1 MEEKIIDYV
10 SILFAIYGWWFV
22 ALVISTFAIMLLVN
36 WLLTKAFSK
45 ATTDALQR
53 LRKTL
58 STLCVYVVASIVII
72 VANAIMKH
80 PFDIKF
86 ILINCVPVGALSMV
100 VWAVVK
106 IVRDLGF
113 SKLIELIAKSK
124 TIKNLLAKLPI
135 DKEVAN
141 TIYDKLIDA
150 IDESK
155 GDNAEI
161 VATKETEL
169 LSMAS
174 SMLSGFVDAEQISTT
189 AQGIVD
195 ALKIKFNV
203 VKKEN

>member
-10 SILFAIYGWWFV
+10 SNLFAIYGWWFV
-22 ALVISTFAIMLLVN
+22 ALVMSTFAIMLLVN

-86 ILINCVPVGALSMV
+86 ILINCVPVGALAMV
-100 VWAVVK
+100 VWAIVK
-106 IVRDLGF
+106 VVRDLGF

-150 IDESK
+150 INESK

-174 SMLSGFVDAEQISTT
+174 SMLSGFVEAEQISTT

>member
-1 MEEKIIDYV
+1 MEEKIIEYV
-10 SILFAIYGWWFV
+10 MNLFTLYGWWFI
-22 ALVISTFAIMLLVN
+22 ALVGATFGIMLLVN
-36 WLLTKAFSK
+36 WGIKKAFSK
-45 ATTDALQR
+45 ATSEQAQR
-53 LRKTL
+53 IRKVV
-58 STLCVYVVASIVII
+58 SSLCVYIVAGIVIVI
-72 VANAIMKH
+72 ANLIAKH
-80 PFDIKF
+80 SFDF
-86 ILINCVPVGALSMV
+86 NFVLVNCIPVGALAMV
-100 VWAVVK
+100 VWAIVK
-106 IVRDLGF
+106 VVRDLGF

>member
-10 SILFAIYGWWFV
+10 SNLFAIYGWWFV
-22 ALVISTFAIMLLVN
+22 ALVMSTFAIMLLVN

-86 ILINCVPVGALSMV
+86 VLINCVPVGALSMV

-174 SMLSGFVDAEQISTT
+174 SMLSGFVEAEQISTT

>member
-1 MEEKIIDYV
+1 MEEKIIEYV
-10 SILFAIYGWWFV
+10 MNLFTLYGWWFI
-22 ALVISTFAIMLLVN
+22 ALVGATFGIMLLVN
-36 WLLTKAFSK
+36 WGIKKAFSK
-45 ATTDALQR
+45 ATSEQAQR
-53 LRKTL
+53 IRKVV
-58 STLCVYVVASIVII
+58 SSLCVYIVAGIVIVI
-72 VANAIMKH
+72 ANLITKH
-80 PFDIKF
+80 SFDF
-86 ILINCVPVGALSMV
+86 NFVLVNCIPVGALAMV
-100 VWAVVK
+100 VWAIVK
-106 IVRDLGF
+106 VVRDLGF

>member
-10 SILFAIYGWWFV
+10 SNLFAIYGWWFV
-22 ALVISTFAIMLLVN
+22 ALVMSTFAIMLLVN

-106 IVRDLGF
+106 VVRDLGF
-113 SKLIELIAKSK
+113 SKLIELIAKSN
-124 TIKNLLAKLPI
+124 TIKSMLKKLPI
-135 DKEVAN
+135 DTEIAT
-141 TIYDKLIDA
+141 TIYNKLLKSIE
-150 IDESK
+150 ESK
-155 GDNAEI
+155 GDNAQI
-161 VATKETEL
+161 VEQKEHEL
-169 LSMAS
+169 LDMAS
-174 SMLSGFVDAEQISTT
+174 SMLNGFISAENISTI

-195 ALKIKFNV
+195 ALKVKFNET
-203 VKKEN
+203 KKGE

>member
-10 SILFAIYGWWFV
+10 SNLFAIYGWWFV
-22 ALVISTFAIMLLVN
+22 ALVMSTFAIMLLVN

-124 TIKNLLAKLPI
+124 TIKKLLAKLPI

-155 GDNAEI
+155 GNNAEI

>member
-10 SILFAIYGWWFV
+10 SNLFAIYGWWFV
-22 ALVISTFAIMLLVN
+22 ALVMSTFAIMLLVN

-100 VWAVVK
+100 VWAIVK
-106 IVRDLGF
+106 VVRDLGF
-113 SKLIELIAKSK
+113 SKLIELIAKSN
-124 TIKNLLAKLPI
+124 TIKSMLKKLPI
-135 DKEVAN
+135 DTEIAT
-141 TIYDKLIDA
+141 TIYNKLLKSIE
-150 IDESK
+150 ESK
-155 GDNAEI
+155 GDNAQI
-161 VATKETEL
+161 VEQKEHEL
-169 LSMAS
+169 LDMAS
-174 SMLSGFVDAEQISTT
+174 SMLNGFISAENISTI

-195 ALKIKFNV
+195 ALKVKFNET
-203 VKKEN
+203 KKGE

>member
-10 SILFAIYGWWFV
+10 SNLFAIYGWWFV
-22 ALVISTFAIMLLVN
+22 ALVMSTFAIMLLVN

-58 STLCVYVVASIVII
+58 STLCVYVVSSTVII
-72 VANAIMKH
+72 VSNAIMKH

-150 IDESK
+150 INESK

>member
-10 SILFAIYGWWFV
+10 SNLFAIYGWWFV
-22 ALVISTFAIMLLVN
+22 ALVMSTFAIMLLVN